1 MGTGMKLIRAS
12 EQAVRHWF
20 GQRGYPLDSQPI
32 KFRVIDSDE
41 NRWLFI
47 HDTSNEYD
55 EVVAYQMNALVLS
68 CEPYSHWLQ
77 ENFDWNKK
85 SLEKLVQQMED

>member
-20 GQRGYPLDSQPI
+20 GERGYPLDSQPI

-47 HDTSNEYD
+47 HDSSDEYD
-55 EVVAYQMNALVLS
+55 EVTAYQMNTNF
-68 CEPYSHWLQ
+68 CEPYTDWPRKG
-77 ENFDWNKK
+77 FDWSKEN
-85 SLEKLVQQMED
+85 LEKLVQQMED